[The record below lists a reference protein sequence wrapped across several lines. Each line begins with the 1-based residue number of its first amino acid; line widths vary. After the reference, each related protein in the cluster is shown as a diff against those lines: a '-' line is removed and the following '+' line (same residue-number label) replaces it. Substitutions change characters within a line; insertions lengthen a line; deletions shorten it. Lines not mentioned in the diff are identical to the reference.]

1 MQPALLRAKIGLQPT
16 PRARTQLMTNVVDRA
31 LIVEDE
37 TPPIPIVPVT
47 AEAEIP
53 LILADLTAA
62 ARRRQSRGL
71 QSASPEHGRGMAK
84 ADYPATRCPYRESVR
99 SGSPRSGAVDG
110 RGDTAHASIRW
121 LGIDVKGNLATMLG
135 AANPTEDWQRQI
147 TLVAGAGFEP
157 ATFGL

>member
-53 LILADLTAA
+53 FILADLTAGRHVVGSLEDCSQLHQNMA
-62 ARRRQSRGL
+62 EEWRRQIIQLRDAL
-71 QSASPEHGRGMAK
+71 TEN
-84 ADYPATRCPYRESVR
+84 RCDPVAREAVR
-99 SGSPRSGAVDG
+99 SMVEEISVISALSRP
-110 RGDTAHASIRW
+110 
-121 LGIDVKGNLATMLG
+121 
-135 AANPTEDWQRQI
+135 
-147 TLVAGAGFEP
+147 
-157 ATFGL
+157 